1 MSVREPE
8 EPTRET
14 CFAERRKNRRL
25 RVRLDIVVRQHVPDG
40 LPGAVEQATTRN
52 VSSGDLYFESSL
64 GDRLHIGD
72 VVDVDIE
79 LPARSSTIFSEK
91 HLATRG
97 RVVRLGLPSIE
108 EPNRRGVAIVFLE
121 PPAFHTVLD

>member
-8 EPTRET
+8 KPARDT

-25 RVRLDIVVRQHVPDG
+25 MVRLDITVRPQGTLG

-64 GDRLHIGD
+64 GDRLEIGD
-72 VVDVDIE
+72 IVDVDIE
-79 LPARSSTIFSEK
+79 LPARGSTIFTEK
-91 HLATRG
+91 HLATKG
-97 RVVRLGLPSIE
+97 RVVRMGLPSIE
-108 EPNRRGVAIVFLE
+108 EPNRRGVAIVFLK
-121 PPAFHTVLD
+121 PPAFHAALD